1 MKLAAGQKVM
11 SHREIA
17 LAIAVLSALAFCTDA
32 GAQSLDLITNANLK
46 AYTESELA
54 SGAPSIPVT
63 SRALYREALQ
73 LLREGKKEEAVQ
85 KLELS
90 ANITGDYAAPL
101 FTLARIKILSASP
114 DFLPYLIDGCMR
126 TALSY
131 PSQAV
136 FAANAAAFLIFTV
149 VGALLAT
156 LVALL
161 VKYWQLIDHKIV
173 EAFADRF
180 TFPPARWIIGIICV
194 ALVFMR
200 LGFALYV
207 AILLVALWSFMSRR
221 EKGAVLALVIL
232 LSAASFA
239 ARSSNTLAP
248 AIDPRSV
255 TNRLALVNRRGA
267 DEGCIARI
275 RAIEGKGYQADRDFA
290 LGTMMYRIGRYPD
303 AQGYL
308 LESVS
313 LANRFAPAFVNLGNV
328 YFMQGDYDKALSGY
342 QSAVELDS
350 ASAVANYNIG
360 QAYIKKM
367 LFAQSGE
374 WLERANML
382 GIDAFRSAHPA
393 IGLRNPPVYESGFDP
408 GELRSIAYIEG
419 GARRDI
425 LISEMLQPYVLF
437 PFQWLWL
444 LFAASLCAALIL
456 ARKLPE
462 AWHVERCENC
472 GGATCSACEDAQ
484 TGIRLCRDCAEVI
497 KDLGSVKVMEALLRT
512 RRLRVA
518 SVRQRSHRR
527 RTLFFP
533 GASHLYYGRTAAGVA
548 LSLVGAGAVAILV
561 WRGAYF
567 KDPGA
572 MNMVQPLWKMLFPL
586 GALCAAYIASFRVK
600 APQEPRNYRVFPPEM
615 RLQERGI
622 AKEQEQGKAAAE
634 PWVDPGPS
642 GPTAVRA
649 KSAADKTPE
658 QKGQPGREEAL
669 VGGIEKGSKWH

>member
-1 MKLAAGQKVM
+1 ML
-11 SHREIA
+11 HRGIA
-17 LAIAVLSALAFCTDA
+17 LTVAVLSALAFCTGA
-32 GAQSLDLITNANLK
+32 GAQSLEIITNANLK
-46 AYTESELA
+46 AYTASELA
-54 SGAPSIPVT
+54 HGAPSIPVT

-73 LLREGKKEEAVQ
+73 LLREGKKEEAVR

-114 DFLPYLIDGCMR
+114 DFLPYLIDGCKR
-126 TALSY
+126 VIVSY

-173 EAFADRF
+173 EAFGDRF

-194 ALVFMR
+194 ALVLMR
-200 LGFALYV
+200 LGFALYI
-207 AILLVALWSFMSRR
+207 AILLVALWSFLNRR
-221 EKGAVLALVIL
+221 EKAAVLSLVIL
-232 LSAASFA
+232 LSAASVL
-239 ARSSNTLAP
+239 ARSSNMLAP

-267 DEGCIARI
+267 DEDCIARI
-275 RAIEGKGYQADRDFA
+275 RAIEGKAYRTDRSFA
-290 LGTMMYRIGRYPD
+290 LGTMMYRIGHYPD
-303 AQGYL
+303 AQAYL

-313 LANRFAPAFVNLGNV
+313 LSDLSASAFVNLGNV
-328 YFMQGDYDKALSGY
+328 YFMQGDYDKALAGY

-367 LFAQSGE
+367 LFAQSGD

-393 IGLRNPPVYESGFDP
+393 IGLRNSPVYESGFES
-408 GELRSIAYIEG
+408 GELRSIAALEG
-419 GARRDI
+419 GARRKI
-425 LISEMLQPYVLF
+425 LIGEMLGPYLLF
-437 PFQWLWL
+437 PFPWLWL
-444 LFAASLCAALIL
+444 LFAASLCAAMIL
-456 ARKLPE
+456 ARKLPLT
-462 AWHVERCENC
+462 WHVERCENC
-472 GGATCSACEDAQ
+472 GSATCAACGNMQ
-484 TGIRLCRDCAEVI
+484 TGIRLCRDCAAVI

-512 RRLRVA
+512 RRQRVA
-518 SVRQRSHRR
+518 SARQRSHRR

-533 GASHLYYGRTAAGVA
+533 GASHLYYGRTAPGVA

-561 WRGAYF
+561 WKGAYF

-572 MNMVQPLWKMLFPL
+572 MNTVQPLWMMLFPL

-600 APQEPRNYRVFPPEM
+600 APQEPRNFRVFPPEM

-622 AKEQEQGKAAAE
+622 VKEQEQPKAAAAA
-634 PWVDPGPS
+634 DPGTEPSSS
-642 GPTAVRA
+642 GPTAVGAKAGARA
-649 KSAADKTPE
+649 AT
-658 QKGQPGREEAL
+658 GQTKPPAREEAL

>member
-1 MKLAAGQKVM
+1 M
-11 SHREIA
+11 SHRGIA
-17 LAIAVLSALAFCTDA
+17 LIIALPIALAFCT
-32 GAQSLDLITNANLK
+32 GAWAEPLDLITNSNLK
-46 AYTESELA
+46 AYAESELA
-54 SGAPSIPVT
+54 HGAPSIPVA

-73 LLREGKKEEAVQ
+73 LLRDGKKDEAVQ
-85 KLELS
+85 KLELA

-101 FTLARIKILSASP
+101 FTLARIKIFSLNP
-114 DFLPYLIDGCMR
+114 DFLPYLIEGCR
-126 TALSY
+126 RVALSY

-136 FAANAAAFLIFTV
+136 FAANAAAFLIFTI

-180 TFPPARWIIGIICV
+180 AFPPARWIIAIICV

-200 LGFALYV
+200 LGLALYI

-221 EKGAVLALVIL
+221 EKGAVLSLVIL

-239 ARSSNTLAP
+239 ARSSNALAP

-267 DEGCIARI
+267 DEDCIARI
-275 RAIEGKGYQADRDFA
+275 RAIEGKDYRADRAFA

-303 AQGYL
+303 AQAYL

-328 YFMQGDYDKALSGY
+328 YFMQGDFDKALSGY

-360 QAYIKKM
+360 QSYIKKM

-374 WLERANML
+374 WLERANMM

-393 IGLRNPPVYESGFDP
+393 IGLRNPPIYESGFES
-408 GELRSIAYIEG
+408 GELRSIAFLEG
-419 GARRDI
+419 GERRDI
-425 LISEMLQPYVLF
+425 LIGEMLQPYVLF

-444 LFAASLCAALIL
+444 LFAASLCAAMIL
-456 ARKLPE
+456 SRKLP
-462 AWHVERCENC
+462 ATWHVERCENC
-472 GGATCSACEDAQ
+472 GSATCSACENVQ
-484 TGIRLCRDCAEVI
+484 TGIRLCRECADVI

-512 RRLRVA
+512 RRQRVA
-518 SVRQRSHRR
+518 SARQRSHRR

-533 GASHLYYGRTAAGVA
+533 GASHVYYGRTAPGIA
-548 LSLVGAGAVAILV
+548 LSLIGAGAVAILV
-561 WRGAYF
+561 WRGACF

-572 MNMVQPLWKMLFPL
+572 MNIVQPLWRMLFPL
-586 GALCAAYIASFRVK
+586 GALCAAYIVSFRVK
-600 APQEPRNYRVFPPEM
+600 APLEPRNFRVFPPEM

-622 AKEQEQGKAAAE
+622 AAEQEQPKAAAPADPWTNPE
-634 PWVDPGPS
+634 PV
-642 GPTAVRA
+642 GPTAVHA
-649 KSAADKTPE
+649 KTGADVTPE
-658 QKGQPGREEAL
+658 QQRPPAREQAL
-669 VGGIEKGSKWH
+669 VGGIEKGSKWR

>member
-1 MKLAAGQKVM
+1 M
-11 SHREIA
+11 
-17 LAIAVLSALAFCTDA
+17 
-32 GAQSLDLITNANLK
+32 
-46 AYTESELA
+46 
-54 SGAPSIPVT
+54 
-63 SRALYREALQ
+63 
-73 LLREGKKEEAVQ
+73 
-85 KLELS
+85 
-90 ANITGDYAAPL
+90 
-101 FTLARIKILSASP
+101 
-114 DFLPYLIDGCMR
+114 
-126 TALSY
+126 
-131 PSQAV
+131 
-136 FAANAAAFLIFTV
+136 
-149 VGALLAT
+149 GALLAT

-200 LGFALYV
+200 LGLALYV

-221 EKGAVLALVIL
+221 EKGAVLSLVIL

-239 ARSSNTLAP
+239 ARSSNALAP
-248 AIDPRSV
+248 AVDPSSV

-267 DEGCIARI
+267 DEDRVARI
-275 RAIEGKGYQADRDFA
+275 RAIAGEEYRADRAFA

-303 AQGYL
+303 AQAYL

-328 YFMQGDYDKALSGY
+328 YFMQGDYDRALAGY
-342 QSAVELDS
+342 QNAVELDS
-350 ASAVANYNIG
+350 TSAVANYNIG

-374 WLERANML
+374 WLQRANTL

-393 IGLRNPPVYESGFDP
+393 IGLRNPPVYESGFEPD
-408 GELRSIAYIEG
+408 ELRSIAALEG

-425 LISEMLQPYVLF
+425 LIGEMLQPYVLF

-444 LFAASLCAALIL
+444 LFAASLCAAIIVS
-456 ARKLPE
+456 RKLPD

-472 GGATCSACEDAQ
+472 GSATCSACENAQ
-484 TGIRLCRDCAEVI
+484 TGIRLCRDCADVI

-512 RRLRVA
+512 RRQRIA
-518 SVRQRSHRR
+518 SARQRSHRR

-533 GASHLYYGRTAAGVA
+533 GASHLYYGRTAPGVA
-548 LSLVGAGAVAILV
+548 LSLVGAGAVAVLV
-561 WRGAYF
+561 WRGVYF

-572 MNMVQPLWKMLFPL
+572 MNVVQPLWMMLFPL
-586 GALCAAYIASFRVK
+586 GALCAAYVASFRVK
-600 APQEPRNYRVFPPEM
+600 APQEPRNFRVFPPEM
-615 RLQERGI
+615 RLQERGV
-622 AKEQEQGKAAAE
+622 AKEQEQSKAAAAPAD
-634 PWVDPGPS
+634 PWTEPGPS

-649 KSAADKTPE
+649 KTGSDEPPE
-658 QKGQPGREEAL
+658 LRKPPAREEAF
-669 VGGIEKGSKWH
+669 VGGIEKGSKWR

>member
-1 MKLAAGQKVM
+1 M
-11 SHREIA
+11 SHKGTALIIAALCA
-17 LAIAVLSALAFCTDA
+17 LAICTDA
-32 GAQSLDLITNANLK
+32 GAQSLDAITNANLR
-46 AYTESELA
+46 AYAESELA
-54 SGAPSIPVT
+54 HGAPSIPVA

-73 LLREGKKEEAVQ
+73 LLRDGKQDEAVV
-85 KLELS
+85 KLELA

-101 FTLARIKILSASP
+101 FTLARIKIFSLSP
-114 DFLPYLIDGCMR
+114 DFLPYLVEGCKR
-126 TALSY
+126 VALSY
-131 PSQAV
+131 PSQAI
-136 FAANAAAFLIFTV
+136 FAANAAALLIFTI

-200 LGFALYV
+200 LGLALYI

-221 EKGAVLALVIL
+221 EKGAVLSLVIL

-239 ARSSNTLAP
+239 ARYSNTLAP

-255 TNRLALVNRRGA
+255 VNRLALVNERGA
-267 DEGCIARI
+267 GEDCVARL
-275 RAIEGKGYQADRDFA
+275 RAIEGKDYRADRAFA

-303 AQGYL
+303 AQAYL

-328 YFMQGDYDKALSGY
+328 YFMQGDFDRALAGY
-342 QSAVELDS
+342 QGAVELDS
-350 ASAVANYNIG
+350 TSAVANYNIG

-367 LFAQSGE
+367 LFAQSGD

-393 IGLRNPPVYESGFDP
+393 IGLRNPPIYESGFEPD
-408 GELRSIAYIEG
+408 ELRSIALLEG
-419 GARRDI
+419 AARRDI
-425 LISEMLQPYVLF
+425 LIGEMLQPYVLF

-444 LFAASLCAALIL
+444 LFAASLGAAMVLS
-456 ARKLPE
+456 RKLPD

-472 GGATCSACEDAQ
+472 GSATCSACENVQ
-484 TGIRLCRDCAEVI
+484 TGIRLCRDCADVI

-512 RRLRVA
+512 RRQRVA
-518 SVRQRSHRR
+518 SARQRSHRR

-533 GASHLYYGRTAAGVA
+533 GASHVYYGRTAPGIA

-572 MNMVQPLWKMLFPL
+572 MNIVQPLWRMLLPL
-586 GALCAAYIASFRVK
+586 GALCAAYVASLRVK
-600 APQEPRNYRVFPPEM
+600 APQEPRNFRVFPPEM
-615 RLQERGI
+615 RLQERGV
-622 AKEQEQGKAAAE
+622 AREQEQSKAAE
-634 PWVDPGPS
+634 PADPWTEPGSS
-642 GPTAVRA
+642 GPTAVHA
-649 KSAADKTPE
+649 ESGVGETPG
-658 QKGQPGREEAL
+658 QKKPPAREEAFI
-669 VGGIEKGSKWH
+669 GGIEKGSKWH

>member
-1 MKLAAGQKVM
+1 M
-11 SHREIA
+11 SHRGIA
-17 LAIAVLSALAFCTDA
+17 LTIAVLGALAFCTGA
-32 GAQSLDLITNANLK
+32 GAQSLETITNANLK

-54 SGAPSIPVT
+54 HGAPSIPVT
-63 SRALYREALQ
+63 SRVLYREALQ
-73 LLREGKKEEAVQ
+73 LLREGRKEEAVR
-85 KLELS
+85 KLELA

-114 DFLPYLIDGCMR
+114 DFLPYLIEGCTR

-161 VKYWQLIDHKIV
+161 VKYWQLIDHKLV

-180 TFPPARWIIGIICV
+180 TLPPARWIIGIICV
-194 ALVFMR
+194 AFVFMR
-200 LGFALYV
+200 LGLALYI

-221 EKGAVLALVIL
+221 EKGAILSLVIL

-267 DEGCIARI
+267 DEDCIARI
-275 RAIEGKGYQADRDFA
+275 RAIEGKDYRADRDFA
-290 LGTMMYRIGRYPD
+290 LGTMMYRIGHYPD
-303 AQGYL
+303 AQAYL

-313 LANRFAPAFVNLGNV
+313 LANRFAPAFMNLGNV
-328 YFMQGDYDKALSGY
+328 YFMQGDYDKALAGY
-342 QSAVELDS
+342 QSAFELDS

-382 GIDAFRSAHPA
+382 GIDAFRSAHPT
-393 IGLRNPPVYESGFDP
+393 IGLRNPPVYESGFES
-408 GELRSIAYIEG
+408 GELRSIAALEG

-437 PFQWLWL
+437 PFQRLWL
-444 LFAASLCAALIL
+444 LFAASLCAAMIL
-456 ARKLPE
+456 ARKLPV

-472 GGATCSACEDAQ
+472 GSATCSACENVQ
-484 TGIRLCRDCAEVI
+484 TGIRLCRDCAGVI

-512 RRLRVA
+512 RRQRIA
-518 SVRQRSHRR
+518 SARQRSHRR

-533 GASHLYYGRTAAGVA
+533 GASHVYYGRTAPGVA
-548 LSLVGAGAVAILV
+548 LSLIGAGAIAILV

-567 KDPGA
+567 KDPDA
-572 MNMVQPLWKMLFPL
+572 MNIVQPLWKMLFPL
-586 GALCAAYIASFRVK
+586 GALCAAYIVSFRVK
-600 APQEPRNYRVFPPEM
+600 APQEPRNFRVFPPEM
-615 RLQERGI
+615 RLQERSI
-622 AKEQEQGKAAAE
+622 ATEKERPKAAAPAD
-634 PWVDPGPS
+634 PWTDPGPS

-649 KSAADKTPE
+649 KSGADKTPK
-658 QKGQPGREEAL
+658 QKGQPAREEAL
-669 VGGIEKGSKWH
+669 VGAIEKGSKWH

>member
-1 MKLAAGQKVM
+1 MW
-11 SHREIA
+11 HRGTT
-17 LAIAVLSALAFCTDA
+17 LAIGIVCTLAFCTGVRA
-32 GAQSLDLITNANLK
+32 ESLETITNANLK

-54 SGAPSIPVT
+54 HGAPSIPVT

-73 LLREGKKEEAVQ
+73 LLRDGKKDEAVR
-85 KLELS
+85 KLELA

-101 FTLARIKILSASP
+101 FTLARIKVLSASP
-114 DFLPYLIDGCMR
+114 DFLPYLIEGCTR

-136 FAANAAAFLIFTV
+136 FAANAAAFLIFTI

-173 EAFADRF
+173 EAFAHRF
-180 TFPPARWIIGIICV
+180 TFPPARWIIALICV

-200 LGFALYV
+200 LGLALYI

-221 EKGAVLALVIL
+221 EKGAVLSLVIL

-239 ARSSNTLAP
+239 ARSSNALAP

-255 TNRLALVNRRGA
+255 TNRLVLVNRRGA
-267 DEGCIARI
+267 DEDRVARI
-275 RAIEGKGYQADRDFA
+275 RAIEGKDFRADRAFA

-303 AQGYL
+303 AQAYL

-328 YFMQGDYDKALSGY
+328 YFMQGDYDKALAGY
-342 QSAVELDS
+342 QSAFELDS

-360 QAYIKKM
+360 QSYIKKM

-393 IGLRNPPVYESGFDP
+393 IGLRNPPIYESGFDS
-408 GELRSIAYIEG
+408 GELRSIAFLEG
-419 GARRDI
+419 GARRDV
-425 LISEMLQPYVLF
+425 LIGEMLQPYLLF

-444 LFAASLCAALIL
+444 LFAASLCAATIL
-456 ARKLPE
+456 SRKLPE

-472 GGATCSACEDAQ
+472 GSATCSACENAQ
-484 TGIRLCRDCAEVI
+484 TGIRLCRECADVI

-512 RRLRVA
+512 RRQRVSSA
-518 SVRQRSHRR
+518 RQRSHRR

-533 GASHLYYGRTAAGVA
+533 GASHVYYGRTAPGIA
-548 LSLVGAGAVAILV
+548 LSLIGAGAVAILA
-561 WRGAYF
+561 WKGAYF

-572 MNMVQPLWKMLFPL
+572 MNIVQPLWKMLFPL

-600 APQEPRNYRVFPPEM
+600 APQEPRNFRVFPPEM

-622 AKEQEQGKAAAE
+622 AKEQEQPKAAAAD
-634 PWVDPGPS
+634 PWTDTGAN
-642 GPTAVRA
+642 GPTAVHA
-649 KSAADKTPE
+649 KTGADATPE
-658 QKGQPGREEAL
+658 QQRPPARGEAL
-669 VGGIEKGSKWH
+669 VGGIEKGSKWR